1 MAESEK
7 ITINISVVDLG
18 SVDLLVDQGF
28 YGSRTDFVRSAIRA
42 QLDKHADQV
51 DRIVHTKTM
60 AMGVV
65 KIGRR
70 DLEAAA
76 GRHERLKL
84 QVMGVLIIAQDVPS
98 ALFSETVEAVHVYG
112 SIRASAEVRKA
123 IERMSPS
130 E

>member
-7 ITINISVVDLG
+7 ITINVSVVDLG

-28 YGSRTDFVRSAIRA
+28 YGSRTDFVRAAIRA

-51 DRIVHTKTM
+51 DRIAHTKTM
-60 AMGVV
+60 AIGVV

-76 GRHERLKL
+76 RRHERLKL
-84 QVMGVLIIAQDVPS
+84 QVMGVLIIDPDVPA
-98 ALFSETVEAVHVYG
+98 ALFTETVEAVQVYG
-112 SIRASAEVRKA
+112 SVRASGVIRKV
-123 IERMSPS
+123 IEAMSPS